1 MIDDSLKEEAEAFN
15 KRISDRVEQGF
26 IPDLRRA
33 KKTEYFYKSF
43 WRDPQFIDLYLG
55 EQIRIFLE
63 ILGKHCNKA
72 MRILDVGC
80 GAGYMSLEL
89 ARHGYDVTAIDIS
102 EDCIAIANKMLSE
115 NTYQEGFG
123 RLNYQVMSFEDVQV
137 PAEPEF
143 DIVLFSVSLHHMR
156 DVDSVIKKCH
166 ALLPPDGCLFAHEP
180 CHEKFTERDAAQVF
194 LIRSI
199 LSITGNW
206 FEHDAYDH
214 TLEDK
219 AAMLSEVQDTRLEYF
234 HERDKNEPDGQ
245 SPHDLE
251 ASGEEML
258 SAMRASFQELEFR
271 KSTSFIYRL
280 LGGIRGD
287 EQTIKKLADLF
298 ATYDRMSVEQGFIN
312 ENFFYFLGRKKAV

>member
-1 MIDDSLKEEAEAFN
+1 MLDDDLKEEAEAFN
-15 KRISDRVEQGF
+15 KRISDRVGQGF

-43 WRDPQFIDLYLG
+43 WRDPHFIDLYLG

-63 ILGKHCNKA
+63 ILDKHCTKKV
-72 MRILDVGC
+72 RILDVGC

-102 EDCIAIANKMLSE
+102 DECIAIANQMLAE

-123 RLNYQVMSFEDVQV
+123 RLSYHVKSFEDIDV
-137 PAEPEF
+137 PEEPLF
-143 DIVLFSVSLHHMR
+143 DVVLFSVSLHHMR
-156 DVDSVIKKCH
+156 DVDSVIKKCYQ
-166 ALLPPDGCLFAHEP
+166 LLPDEGVLFVHEP
-180 CHEKFTERDAAQVF
+180 CHEKFTDRDAAQVF

-206 FEHDAYDH
+206 FESDAYDH
-214 TLEDK
+214 TLENK
-219 AAMLSEVQDTRLEYF
+219 SAMLSEVQDTRLEYF
-234 HERDKNEPDGQ
+234 HERDKNEPEGQ

-258 SAMRASFQELEFR
+258 NAMRSCFDELEFR

-280 LGGIRGD
+280 LGGLRGD
-287 EQTIKKLADLF
+287 EQTIRKLADLF
-298 ATYDRMSVEQGFIN
+298 AHYDRMSVEQGFMN
-312 ENFFYFLGRKKAV
+312 ENFFYFLGRKKQA